1 MRVWLCTNPLKSG
14 QSQAF
19 PQRFVS
25 QLEKDYPTKDKKVLW
40 MFCGGIRPSKNNDTN
55 DIRPETKATYTC
67 SFQDIPEK
75 KKYDMIIADP
85 PYNALY
91 AKEWEADLPKPK
103 HIIEKAKK
111 LLKPDGIL
119 LLFHIIVTPTYR
131 KKTGFERVGL
141 HPVLCGLG
149 NAIRVV
155 NVLQNPQSSKQVMI
169 K

>member
-25 QLEKDYPTKDKKVLW
+25 QLEKDYPLTGKRVLW
-40 MFCGGIRPSKNNDTN
+40 MFAGGVRPSKNNKTC
-55 DIRPETKATYTC
+55 DIRKETKPSFSC
-67 SFQDIPEK
+67 SFDKIPK
-75 KKYDMIIADP
+75 KENGKYDYIIADP

-91 AKEWEADLPKPK
+91 ASEWSTELPKPK
-103 HIIEKAKK
+103 HIIREAAR
-111 LLKPDGIL
+111 LLKPNGVL

-131 KKTGFERVGL
+131 KSYNFKRIGL

-155 NVLQNPQSSKQVMI
+155 NALKKLAPPLTR
-169 K
+169 